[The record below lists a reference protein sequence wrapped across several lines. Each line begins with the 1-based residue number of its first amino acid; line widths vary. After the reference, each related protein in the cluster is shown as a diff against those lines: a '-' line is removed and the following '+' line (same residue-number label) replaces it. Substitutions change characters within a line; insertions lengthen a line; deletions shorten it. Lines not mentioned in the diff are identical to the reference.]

1 MNAFHFPLVAS
12 ILFLGLATQARH
24 LATAQQ
30 PQLVEAP
37 VMDVA
42 DEEIQTPAPQWGSS
56 PLVTPRDIRHFTST
70 NVIQE
75 ESSSPESDWLD
86 IRPRSIDGETN
97 GLVTKNLPQDR
108 SGMPEGMLH
117 GMPTRTY
124 RTELTMSSYW
134 HGARFCH
141 RPLRFEDPALER
153 YGRCGEGYLG
163 HFPVLRST
171 GLFMAQ
177 SALLPVGLALKPP
190 NKHVWSGPHR
200 PILYW
205 LE

>member
-1 MNAFHFPLVAS
+1 MNAFRFPLVTS
-12 ILFLGLATQARH
+12 ILFVGFAAQAVC
-24 LATAQQ
+24 AQQ

-37 VMDVA
+37 VVDVTT
-42 DEEIQTPAPQWGSS
+42 EEIQTPAPQRGTMPASGFGQ
-56 PLVTPRDIRHFTST
+56 VRQFTST

-75 ESSSPESDWLD
+75 VPTAPQSDWLD
-86 IRPRSIDGETN
+86 IRPRSIDDESNELITEN
-97 GLVTKNLPQDR
+97 IPQDV
-108 SGMPEGMLH
+108 SGMPAGMLH
-117 GMPTRTY
+117 GTPTQTY

-134 HGARFCH
+134 AGARFCH

-153 YGRCGEGYLG
+153 YGRCGEGCLG

-171 GLFMAQ
+171 GLFMTQ
-177 SALLPVGLALKPP
+177 SALLPVSLAFQPP
-190 NKHVWSGPHR
+190 SHHVWSGPHR